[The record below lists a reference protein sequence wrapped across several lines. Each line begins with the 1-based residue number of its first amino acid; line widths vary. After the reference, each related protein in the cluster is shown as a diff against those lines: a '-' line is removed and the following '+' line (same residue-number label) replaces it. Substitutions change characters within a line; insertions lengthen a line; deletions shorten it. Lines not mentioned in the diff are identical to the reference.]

1 MLHFFCCKD
10 ILSCKNNSGGKF
22 SSSFLQIR
30 WQFVTAIFPVVIIA
44 ITSLKDVC
52 LSQPTTTVARPGMAT
67 MSLAMPTRAWQ
78 KFPVPGGKPWKLRY
92 RRHPLTNQI
101 TGKSVPTNR
110 RPVLNYCFHSSE
122 YPSPGDASQLFRIG
136 YFEKINILG
145 HKEMKCIFCLICNCS
160 KA

>member
-52 LSQPTTTVARPGMAT
+52 LSQPTTTDARPGMAT
-67 MSLAMPTRAWQ
+67 MALAMPTRAWQ
-78 KFPVPGGKPWKLRY
+78 KFPGGKPWKLRY
-92 RRHPLTNQI
+92 WWHPLTNQI
-101 TGKSVPTNR
+101 TGKFSK
-110 RPVLNYCFHSSE
+110 SSLRE
-122 YPSPGDASQLFRIG
+122 DWFSWFVSESQ
-136 YFEKINILG
+136 EKIYWSPSLAKEVKRKISINLQFQFLTWPGKAIFG
-145 HKEMKCIFCLICNCS
+145 HG
-160 KA
+160 